1 MSHSGLISDTDHIH
15 RTVDPFAAKHT
26 LVSIH
31 HKPVLWED
39 WMVMFKAKATAI
51 EQRFKI
57 SLNVCYKIIRYS
69 LIVPTRIRF
78 LITPLLSAW
87 HYWQNIGF
95 SWGGGGGGGG
105 GTDAPNRLFMKGV
118 RLSVF
123 PFFPVS
129 DLLCLRSSR
138 SKYNASTVN
147 CLLVFSTL
155 QPKICSLFVI
165 KYSVTLVVMYH

>member
-57 SLNVCYKIIRYS
+57 SLNVCYKIFTHCPHQDQIFDNHS
-69 LIVPTRIRF
+69 ALC
-78 LITPLLSAW
+78 LALLTKHW
-87 HYWQNIGF
+87 IQL
-95 SWGGGGGGGG
+95 GGGGGGN
-105 GTDAPNRLFMKGV
+105 DAPNRLFMKGV

-138 SKYNASTVN
+138 SKYNASTIN